1 VNSVQGLSEQDELAA
16 TKHVADPAWSTLWT
30 ASRAW
35 TWEARAGE
43 SVPRPLAGGPDQ
55 ERSGEHVPDQA
66 GTRDFTFCSELALQV
81 EQLIAVPIANPSRI
95 EPEQHAYQTRVH
107 TGWTPIRARPTRVIL
122 SSRLSWS
129 VSAAVPAAVIS

>member
-1 VNSVQGLSEQDELAA
+1 MDREPSVDVGSPRRR
-16 TKHVADPAWSTLWT
+16 VGT
-30 ASRAW
+30 AP
-35 TWEARAGE
+35 TEGRAGHCQSRDDE
-43 SVPRPLAGGPDQ
+43 DRADDEVRPLAGGPDQ